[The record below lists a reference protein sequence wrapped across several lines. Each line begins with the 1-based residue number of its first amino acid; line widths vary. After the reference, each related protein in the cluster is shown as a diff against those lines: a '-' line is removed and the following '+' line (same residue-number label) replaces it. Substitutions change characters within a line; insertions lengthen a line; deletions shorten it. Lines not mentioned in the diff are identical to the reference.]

1 MVEQILFLL
10 TLLIFGFLIFKRI
23 KKIAEN
29 IRLGQGT
36 MPKGDNSSRLREML
50 LIAFGQKKMFKKPI
64 PAFFHFFIYTGFLI
78 INIEVLE
85 FMIDGI
91 SGGHRFFV
99 PFLGSF
105 YTVLMNIFEFM
116 ALSVLIACIVFLF
129 RRNILRVQ
137 RFRSREMTS
146 WPRLDANLI
155 LIIES
160 ALVLA
165 IFSMNATDQLL
176 QPLDSHYPSTGELV
190 ISGFLTPLFKNFD
203 HSTLIIIERM
213 AWWIHIVGILSF
225 ALYVTWS
232 KHLHIFMAFPNTWYS
247 RFSPMGK
254 INNMPVVTRE
264 VYSMLQL
271 PPPGIL
277 EENNDGLSEKFGA
290 KDITD
295 LSKKN
300 IMEAYTCTECGRC
313 TAQCPANFTGKLLSP
328 RAIMMAVRDRAEEL
342 GSLKSGKDDKSLLGD
357 YISKEEINACTSCNA
372 CVEACPVNI
381 NPLEIILELRRFVA
395 MEESGCPPAWNQMFQ
410 NIETSFAPWKF
421 PPSDRFR
428 WVEKIKS

>member
-176 QPLDSHYPSTGELV
+176 QPLDSHYPSTGKLV